1 MNHGYKSIIPAT
13 EAPASPEHRELVR
26 ENFRVLNEISK
37 ACNSGDAE
45 LVKRLSALLVLPE

>member
-1 MNHGYKSIIPAT
+1 MNQGYKSIIQETAV
-13 EAPASPEHRELVR
+13 PASPEHRELVR

-37 ACNSGDAE
+37 ACKSGDAE